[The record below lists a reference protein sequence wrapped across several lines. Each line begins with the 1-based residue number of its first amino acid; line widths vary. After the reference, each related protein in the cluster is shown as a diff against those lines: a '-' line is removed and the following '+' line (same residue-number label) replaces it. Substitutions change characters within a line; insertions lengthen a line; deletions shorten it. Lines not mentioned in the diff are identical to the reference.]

1 MRKAMIAALLVTAS
15 TLASSLWSK
24 VECPC
29 RATQVEIATV
39 IASPALSCVQEQ
51 LLHSDSALLALD
63 GLLALR
69 QGADG
74 AAFAWT
80 SIVMD
85 VFLNPPLANFGFSR
99 TANSYFLVSISW

>member
-1 MRKAMIAALLVTAS
+1 MRKAMIAALLVIAS

-39 IASPALSCVQEQ
+39 IASPALSYVQEQ
-51 LLHSDSALLALD
+51 LLHSDAALLALD
-63 GLLALR
+63 GLLALQ

-74 AAFAWT
+74 APFACT

-85 VFLNPPLANFGFSR
+85 LFLNPAFANFGFSW
-99 TANSYFLVSISW
+99 TANGYALVSISW